1 MPDLILNEEEQM
13 LQTLVR
19 DFADRELIP
28 RAKEADEKQEFSWEN
43 WRGMAG
49 LGLTGVG
56 IDTEYGGS
64 GPAGYRKVS
73 IVAEEVARGDAGASV
88 SVLAHL
94 SLGTTTIYRFGN
106 EEQKK
111 RLVPSLASGK
121 GIAAWALTE
130 PGGGSD
136 AAALQT
142 TATERDGMYFLNG
155 SKMFITNASV
165 AESIVVFATHDRS
178 LGYKGISA
186 FVVHRDSPGLT
197 VNPLHG
203 KMGMRSSTT
212 DEVVFQD
219 TPVPME
225 NRLGEE
231 GRGFNYAMDIL
242 DSSRIIIAAQCVGI
256 GQSALEAAV
265 RYAQQRETFGKPIAQ
280 HQAIQFMLA
289 EMATAVHGARIA
301 TMNAA
306 TLKDEGLPFV
316 NEASMAKLIA
326 SEMCVDVSSKAM
338 QVHGGI
344 GYFQDAGVERIFRD
358 ARVTTIYEGTSEVQK
373 LIIARQ
379 ILAQYLL

>member
-379 ILAQYLL
+379 ILAQYPL